1 MQLPERGAG
10 GDELSTTMQEAQQAM
25 GGKIAIRLILP
36 DGSEPTHEF
45 QTGQSI
51 AYIKAVIMHEYG
63 HAVAST
69 VLKCNGTT
77 LIDPMC
83 LNDYP
88 AIDPA
93 AGAVFEVKA

>member
-1 MQLPERGAG
+1 
-10 GDELSTTMQEAQQAM
+10 
-25 GGKIAIRLILP
+25 
-36 DGSEPTHEF
+36 
-45 QTGQSI
+45 
-51 AYIKAVIMHEYG
+51 MHEYG

-93 AGAVFEVKA
+93 AGAVFEVTVSALYTGTSPPSPRLCGPRRLGATVSSRALGVVSYVRR

>member
-1 MQLPERGAG
+1 
-10 GDELSTTMQEAQQAM
+10 
-25 GGKIAIRLILP
+25 
-36 DGSEPTHEF
+36 
-45 QTGQSI
+45 
-51 AYIKAVIMHEYG
+51 MHEYG

-93 AGAVFEVKA
+93 AGAVFEVTVSALYTGHQPSFSTALWSTAAGCDSQLTCTWRRVVRTQVKA